1 MVKFKVEA
9 LNFVKEKNR
18 NIDLILTELK
28 LAITTEAIKRLREG
42 KRDSF
47 YSNEIC
53 EIIDKIG
60 AKIIKENEELKKL
73 YQSN

>member
-60 AKIIKENEELKKL
+60 AEKIKENEDGRGN
-73 YQSN
+73 S

>member
-1 MVKFKVEA
+1 MSYFLEINMSCLDIRCPKC
-9 LNFVKEKNR
+9 N
-18 NIDLILTELK
+18 ILTELK

-53 EIIDKIG
+53 EIIDEIG

>member
-1 MVKFKVEA
+1 MAKFKVEA

-42 KRDSF
+42 ERNSF
-47 YSNEIC
+47 HSNEIC

-60 AKIIKENEELKKL
+60 AEIKESEDSRGN
-73 YQSN
+73 S

>member
-1 MVKFKVEA
+1 MAKFKVEA

-18 NIDLILTELK
+18 NTDLILTELK

-53 EIIDKIG
+53 EIIDEIG

>member
-1 MVKFKVEA
+1 MAKFKVEA

-42 KRDSF
+42 KRNSF
-47 YSNEIC
+47 CSNEIC
-53 EIIDKIG
+53 EIIDKIW
-60 AKIIKENEELKKL
+60 AEIKESEDSRGN
-73 YQSN
+73 S

>member
-1 MVKFKVEA
+1 MIDAVKA

-18 NIDLILTELK
+18 DIGLILTELK

-53 EIIDKIG
+53 EIIDEIG

>member
-1 MVKFKVEA
+1 MINAIKT

-18 NIDLILTELK
+18 DIGLILTELK
-28 LAITTEAIKRLREG
+28 LAITTEAIKRLRDG

-53 EIIDKIG
+53 EIIDEIG
-60 AKIIKENEELKKL
+60 AKIIKENEDS
-73 YQSN
+73 QRNS

>member
-1 MVKFKVEA
+1 MAKFKVEA

-18 NIDLILTELK
+18 NIGLILTELK
-28 LAITTEAIKRLREG
+28 LAITTEAVKRLREG

-53 EIIDKIG
+53 EIIDEIG
-60 AKIIKENEELKKL
+60 AKIIKENEDS
-73 YQSN
+73 QGNS